1 MTLNI
6 GSWKDYASLSK
17 HLYRQ
22 VGLNFAVSI
31 CCATML
37 MIVLL
42 LADLRKRVHI
52 VMASYLPRL
61 RFSSSRCVLR
71 TSRFLP
77 TRYENGKN
85 SMSNQDGTLLH
96 SLLSCCNR
104 RKVPLISISRRVCF
118 RYPRKCY
125 KNSERLSP
133 MERNAINYAP
143 IEAE

>member
-52 VMASYLPRL
+52 VMASYFLDCGFPALDASSELVGFYQLVTKTVRTACQIKMAL
-61 RFSSSRCVLR
+61 FCTLFSHVV
-71 TSRFLP
+71 T
-77 TRYENGKN
+77 EGK
-85 SMSNQDGTLLH
+85 
-96 SLLSCCNR
+96 SL
-104 RKVPLISISRRVCF
+104 
-118 RYPRKCY
+118 
-125 KNSERLSP
+125 
-133 MERNAINYAP
+133 
-143 IEAE
+143 